1 VKKVAIVGSEE
12 NTRDSAPFD
21 DLSYEI
27 WSFAD
32 WLTSAWLKRLD
43 ALIEIHS
50 PSMYMNH
57 PRTPDYWDALQIT
70 DVPVWMY
77 PIADPKVNS
86 AKLYPLQEVL
96 SLCKGTNSN
105 KPIRLLNCSLVYA
118 LGLAIFQEYDVIDVY
133 GVGLSRETKY
143 GSQRHAFA
151 FWCGVAMGRGIEVNV
166 HCSEGLFHQPLYGIE
181 TGMET
186 TKAQAY
192 MDIVKQQM
200 EEAERAKLQTQG
212 ALMILEKL
220 VYGDKVHG

>member
-12 NTRDSAPFD
+12 STRDNAPYD

-32 WLTSAWLKRLD
+32 WLTSAWLRRLD

-50 PSMYMNH
+50 AVMYMNH
-57 PRTPDYWDALQIT
+57 PRTPEYWDALQKT
-70 DVPVWMY
+70 DIPVWMY
-77 PIADPKVNS
+77 PIADPRVKS
-86 AKLYPLQEVL
+86 AKLYPLNEVL

-105 KPIRLLNCSLVYA
+105 KLMKLLNCSLVYA
-118 LGLAIFQEYDVIDVY
+118 LGLAILQEYEVIDVY
-133 GVGLSRETKY
+133 GVELAHETKY
-143 GSQRHAFA
+143 GQQRHAFS
-151 FWCGVAMGRGIEVNV
+151 FWAGLAMGRGIEVNV

-181 TGMET
+181 TGLET

-192 MDIVKQQM
+192 MEIVKQQM
-200 EEAERAKLQTQG
+200 EEAERAKLKTQG

-220 VYGDKVHG
+220 VYGDKIHG